1 MELAAT
7 ESANTP
13 KRYILDMSKDFVPMS
28 VFSESSQG
36 KPHMLASMVVR
47 YAICGD
53 NALLSLLVRFS
64 LCIGMT
70 LLGLIFDVEYNLL
83 HF

>member
-36 KPHMLASMVVR
+36 KPHMLACLLLWLLDMQFAVTMLF
-47 YAICGD
+47 CHCWLD
-53 NALLSLLVRFS
+53 FHFALR
-64 LCIGMT
+64 
-70 LLGLIFDVEYNLL
+70 LIFDVEYNLL